1 MEINVPMFVAP
12 GRRTSFGD
20 VGHTWKA
27 TKMEKRFG
35 K

>member
-1 MEINVPMFVAP
+1 MEINVLVFVAS
-12 GRRTSFGD
+12 GRRTSVGD